1 MQDKKRI
8 VESIPNKS
16 LFSHLP
22 LVRVLDMSHSL
33 IQQTKEKRREV
44 FGVVKERIVTTQ
56 PSSVIEEVQQTG
68 ALGGLLSLCGPKA
81 LKVLGNM

>member
-1 MQDKKRI
+1 
-8 VESIPNKS
+8 
-16 LFSHLP
+16 
-22 LVRVLDMSHSL
+22 MSHSL

-81 LKVLGNM
+81 LKVQEIWRRLWPFSFAKVNMAL

>member
-1 MQDKKRI
+1 
-8 VESIPNKS
+8 
-16 LFSHLP
+16 
-22 LVRVLDMSHSL
+22 MSHSL
-33 IQQTKEKRREV
+33 IQQTKEKRRQV

-81 LKVLGNM
+81 LKVQGTCGGGGKRYGRSHLQVNMEL

>member
-1 MQDKKRI
+1 
-8 VESIPNKS
+8 
-16 LFSHLP
+16 
-22 LVRVLDMSHSL
+22 MSHSL